1 VVQGIDLMT
10 AHKFSNM
17 VFAGVELWTVEE
29 KRDLVAMMKVIKP
42 NGAATNAEAGLPVA
56 EATVATVESGAGGTE
71 VFADKSDASLKAG
84 TSIVGQAVPIATV
97 AGSPS
102 TSAVESA
109 VETRPAE
116 IATEPPVPVSATAEA
131 AKQPN
136 VIDTAM

>member
-1 VVQGIDLMT
+1 
-10 AHKFSNM
+10 M

-56 EATVATVESGAGGTE
+56 EATVATVEAGAGGTE
-71 VFADKSDASLKAG
+71 VFADSKSDASLKAG
-84 TSIVGQAVPIATV
+84 TSIVVQAGPIATV

-136 VIDTAM
+136 VIDAAM